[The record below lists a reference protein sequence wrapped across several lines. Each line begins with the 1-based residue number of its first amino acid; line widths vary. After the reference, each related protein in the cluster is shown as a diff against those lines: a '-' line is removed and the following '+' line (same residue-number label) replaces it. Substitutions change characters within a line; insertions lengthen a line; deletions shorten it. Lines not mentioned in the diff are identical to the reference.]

1 MANALETYKSPYK
14 ENECFPVR
22 EGAPTKLNKYIR
34 EKLRCAASQLFLF
47 CGCSKIIAPHQAP
60 PPKMFIININDI
72 ISFLCKFAK

>member
-1 MANALETYKSPYK
+1 MFAGKG
-14 ENECFPVR
+14 
-22 EGAPTKLNKYIR
+22 GAPTRLNKYIR
-34 EKLRCAASQLFLF
+34 EKLRCAASQLFLL

>member
-1 MANALETYKSPYK
+1 M
-14 ENECFPVR
+14 
-22 EGAPTKLNKYIR
+22 
-34 EKLRCAASQLFLF
+34 LRCAASQLFLL